1 LRYVIFVEALAGQR
15 VGPFLRFE
23 EGAAVDK
30 WGPRSYNGRHKGRSI
45 MKFVGVREL
54 RNKTGEILNAVRKGE
69 KVILTK
75 RGKPFAAMA
84 RLREEEIE
92 RLILEGRGWLKL
104 SESAFNFW
112 DNEEDEIWNK
122 V

>member
-1 LRYVIFVEALAGQR
+1 
-15 VGPFLRFE
+15 
-23 EGAAVDK
+23 
-30 WGPRSYNGRHKGRSI
+30 

-54 RNKTGEILNAVRKGE
+54 RNKTGEVLSAVQKGD

-104 SESAFNFW
+104 SESAFDFW
-112 DNEEDEIWNK
+112 DNDEDEIWNK
-122 V
+122 A